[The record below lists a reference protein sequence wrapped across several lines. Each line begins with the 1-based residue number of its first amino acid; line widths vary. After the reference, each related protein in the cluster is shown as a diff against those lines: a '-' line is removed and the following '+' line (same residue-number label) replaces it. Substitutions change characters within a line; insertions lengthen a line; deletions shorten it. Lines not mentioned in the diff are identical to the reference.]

1 MGDDL
6 KSEITERL
14 DKFVQN
20 GEIDKQKLTKNVRDR
35 LVDCLLDGTVY
46 GVVSSLEH
54 LQELKETELLNQRYR
69 KVRELADQNDTESV
83 KRIDRE
89 IMVQIDELVQ
99 DQQSNLCCMG
109 IPLFRA
115 TLEPSEVKTQMDII
129 KFIVSIKDLF
139 EK

>member
-1 MGDDL
+1 MDL
-6 KSEITERL
+6 KKEI
-14 DKFVQN
+14 
-20 GEIDKQKLTKNVRDR
+20 GQKLEKFIENGGIEKEKLAGNVKER

-54 LQELKETELLNQRYR
+54 LQELRETELLNQRYR
-69 KVRELADQNDTESV
+69 KVRELADQNDLEGIKT
-83 KRIDRE
+83 IDRE
-89 IMVQIDELVQ
+89 IMEQIDELVQ

-115 TLEPSEVKTQMDII
+115 TLDPDEVKTQMDII